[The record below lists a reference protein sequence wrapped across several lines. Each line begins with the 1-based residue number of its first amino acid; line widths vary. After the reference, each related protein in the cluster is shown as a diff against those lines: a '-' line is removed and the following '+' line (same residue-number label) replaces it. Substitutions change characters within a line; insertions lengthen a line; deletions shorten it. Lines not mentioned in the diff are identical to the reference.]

1 MAKTKL
7 RTNYQDGEELLAYD
21 VNLITE
27 TINTLND
34 SDDSHTQEIDD
45 ISNEITQINSDI
57 EGIKDRLDTAEG
69 NISQLQSDVNII
81 NNTTIP
87 ALQDKDSEQ
96 DGRLDQLEQQ
106 LDDFHDEYD
115 REIQAIEDDLLLTK
129 GDVTTLTQEVEGL
142 ESSKQNTLTAG
153 SNVTITND
161 TISSNQIDDTQ
172 NSSTKTWS
180 SSKIASEIADA
191 GFEVQIVQSLPQSGE
206 NHTIYF
212 VPASDTGE
220 TNYYDEFM
228 WVDGAW
234 EKIGSTEI
242 DLSNY
247 YTRDEAATTA
257 EINAL
262 FA

>member
-1 MAKTKL
+1 MARL
-7 RTNYQDGEELLAYD
+7 RTNYKDGEELLAYD

-27 TINTLND
+27 TINGLSNKADETVIDIDEIN
-34 SDDSHTQEIDD
+34 SEIEQANSEID
-45 ISNEITQINSDI
+45 
-57 EGIKDRLDTAEG
+57 GIKERLDTDEN
-69 NISQLQSDVNII
+69 NISQLQSDVNTII
-81 NNTTIP
+81 NTTIP
-87 ALQDKDSEQ
+87 AIQDKDSEQ
-96 DGRLDQLEQQ
+96 DSRLDQVEQQ
-106 LDDFHDEYD
+106 INDFHDEYD
-115 REIQAIEDDLLLTK
+115 SEIQAIEDELLLTK
-129 GDVTTLTQEVEGL
+129 EDVTTLSQEVDGL
-142 ESSKQNTLTAG
+142 ESSKQDKLTAG
-153 SNVTITND
+153 SNITIINN

-191 GFEVQIVQSLPQSGE
+191 GFDVQIVQSLPQRGE